1 MLSWGWTPIATLIR
15 WIASAAGTPIAT
27 ITVSNDSAGYARLL
41 AWILQHAPGPRVV
54 VSMERTRSYGAGLA
68 RALTAAG
75 VMVSSASSPAARPA
89 VVSNAADAVV
99 YERAMSG

>member
-1 MLSWGWTPIATLIR
+1 
-15 WIASAAGTPIAT
+15 
-27 ITVSNDSAGYARLL
+27 LL